1 MRSGLSLFLLT
12 PNQWRVTKKKEKKA
26 LKKLKAKKIE
36 AKAKKADKKI
46 VKKVAAK
53 SADKAAKK
61 VLEEEKMKKAQRTAT
76 PKQWRVKNRGG
87 GQEASELFQP
97 HTAAKPPSPE
107 EELLEVSDAVNED
120 VEELDDDE
128 MLF

>member
-1 MRSGLSLFLLT
+1 MGDANVLRA
-12 PNQWRVTKKKEKKA
+12 EKRRAARLAIK
-26 LKKLKAKKIE
+26 KKIE

-61 VLEEEKMKKAQRTAT
+61 VPEEEKMKKAQRTAT